1 MNGGRVLV
9 VALPTLL
16 LSIAVALP
24 ARAQEAATTLPP
36 PAPLDQARAADHAG
50 KGAVGRTAINQAAG
64 SNNVQA
70 NLAAIAIA
78 IAADG
83 VGLVDLRSAQYAS
96 PGDRQRD
103 ASARIEGQAFSASNG
118 LLSVNQ
124 AAGSG
129 NTQANLFALG
139 QGGATPH
146 MVLGGGIAGLDDDAL
161 ASVAGEPPTETTG
174 TTPRLRQALIADDAF
189 RGGQGVVQVN
199 QTAGVGNAS
208 TNAIVLRLPGGTP

>member
-1 MNGGRVLV
+1 MNVRVRAF

-16 LSIAVALP
+16 FSIAVALP
-24 ARAQEAATTLPP
+24 VRAQEAATAPP
-36 PAPLDQARAADHAG
+36 PPPPLDQARAADHAG
-50 KGAVGRTAINQAAG
+50 KGAVGRTAVNQAAG
-64 SNNVQA
+64 AGNVQA
-70 NLAAIAIA
+70 NLAAIALA
-78 IAADG
+78 GDG
-83 VGLVDLRSAQYAS
+83 LGLVDLRSRQSAG

-103 ASARIEGQAFSASNG
+103 AGARIEGQAFSASNG

-139 QGGATPH
+139 NGGAKPFVT
-146 MVLGGGIAGLDDDAL
+146 LGGGIAGLDDAAL
-161 ASVAGEPPTETTG
+161 ASVAGDRPTERAEA
-174 TTPRLRQALIADDAF
+174 TPRLRQAVIADDAF

-208 TNAIVLRLPGGTP
+208 TNAVVLRLPGSTP

>member
-1 MNGGRVLV
+1 MNVRVGAS
-9 VALPTLL
+9 VALPALL

-24 ARAQEAATTLPP
+24 VCAQEAATAPP
-36 PAPLDQARAADHAG
+36 PPPPLDQAHAADHAG
-50 KGAVGRTAINQAAG
+50 KGAVGRTAVNQAAG
-64 SNNVQA
+64 AGNVQA
-70 NLAAIAIA
+70 NLAAIALA
-78 IAADG
+78 G
-83 VGLVDLRSAQYAS
+83 EGLGRVDLRSRQSAG

-139 QGGATPH
+139 NGGATPF
-146 MVLGGGIAGLDDDAL
+146 VLGGGIAGLDDDAL
-161 ASVAGEPPTETTG
+161 ASVAGDRPTERTES
-174 TTPRLRQALIADDAF
+174 TPRLRQAVIADDAF

>member
-1 MNGGRVLV
+1 MNVRVRAS

-24 ARAQEAATTLPP
+24 VRAQEAATAPP
-36 PAPLDQARAADHAG
+36 PPPPLDQARAADHAG
-50 KGAVGRTAINQAAG
+50 KGAVGRTAVNQAAG
-64 SNNVQA
+64 AGNVQA
-70 NLAAIAIA
+70 NLAAIALA
-78 IAADG
+78 GD
-83 VGLVDLRSAQYAS
+83 GLVDLRSRQSAG

-139 QGGATPH
+139 NGGAAPF
-146 MVLGGGIAGLDDDAL
+146 VLSSGIAGLDDDAL
-161 ASVAGEPPTETTG
+161 ASIAGDRPAERTES
-174 TTPRLRQALIADDAF
+174 TPRLRQAVIADDAF